1 MEHAKGSDAEI
12 RGNVLK
18 SGLLNG
24 VSLISIWVFE
34 FLVGLA
40 SRRHG
45 NQSVSA
51 SERGFI
57 HRNLGWFYQ
66 ALWLVP
72 TVGASLYLNVSW
84 DFLSHGHHID
94 TYDFI
99 PSPRGVMSLL
109 GARLSFS
116 TETARLSNNNQLDTP
131 DCSTHSRPAH
141 TGW

>member
-12 RGNVLK
+12 QGNVLK

-24 VSLISIWVFE
+24 VSLTSIWVFE

-45 NQSVSA
+45 SQSDLP

-66 ALWLVP
+66 ALWLTP
-72 TVGASLYLNVSW
+72 IVGASLYLNVS
-84 DFLSHGHHID
+84 
-94 TYDFI
+94 
-99 PSPRGVMSLL
+99 
-109 GARLSFS
+109 
-116 TETARLSNNNQLDTP
+116 
-131 DCSTHSRPAH
+131 
-141 TGW
+141 